1 MNIEVNAAIM
11 KFDVVSKSETNISI
25 SEQLPPHHQIT
36 ILKDATA
43 KYAKGDFGSYFI
55 QEISDKSWVISSQHF
70 FIKKLVRLNVTAD
83 KPMVAL
89 IIILKGNFPFDF
101 TGHGKLL
108 LQKNKYGFYYIPA
121 SIQHK
126 VDFIPDEYD
135 AVCISI
141 APTLLEEF
149 AEQHPHFKELY
160 DLQIQW
166 DEQVKVLPLFEA
178 GSEERKIVDAIRHC
192 DLEGPASRIFLQARV
207 YDLLIRYFNAQKTAE
222 KNGYPNTEQ
231 EVRLKEIQTFIQQ
244 NIHLQLSIRSL
255 SRQAGMNLRSFERSF
270 KRLFGTAP
278 REYIESQRINEA
290 VELLKN
296 TNMPVSSISVHVGF
310 AGSNY
315 FSFVFRKHYL
325 CSPRQYRQQW
335 LEGSHAD

>member
-1 MNIEVNAAIM
+1 MNIEENAAIM
-11 KFDVVSKSETNISI
+11 KFDVVSKSEISISI
-25 SEQLPPHHQIT
+25 SEQVSPHHQIT

-43 KYAKGDFGSYFI
+43 KYVKGDFGSYFI
-55 QEISDKSWVISSQHF
+55 QEIRDRSWVISSQHF
-70 FIKKLVRLNVTAD
+70 FIKKPIRLNVTAD
-83 KPMVAL
+83 RPMVA
-89 IIILKGNFPFDF
+89 IIFILKGNFSFDF

-121 SIQHK
+121 GIQHK

-141 APTLLEEF
+141 AATLLEEF
-149 AEQHPHFKELY
+149 AEQHQHFKELY
-160 DLQIQW
+160 DLQIQQ
-166 DEQVKVLPLFEA
+166 DEHVKVLPIFEA

-192 DLEGPASRIFLQARV
+192 NLQGPASKIFMQARV
-207 YDLLIRYFNAQKTAE
+207 YDLLISYFNAQNTAE

-270 KRLFGTAP
+270 KKLFGTAP
-278 REYIESQRINEA
+278 REYIEFQRINEA

-296 TNMPVSSISVHVGF
+296 TNMPVNTISMHVGF

-335 LEGSHAD
+335 LEGSHAS